1 MVYEAFEYPIEF
13 EENKVNVIC
22 IEKPEC
28 FREFIEDL
36 QEQIEDEEGKFV
48 LSEDGEELSFKK
60 SVYLVTDLF
69 NLEFNERK
77 VLNQIYERLDEYA
90 GSEEMYLQ
98 TCEMQS
104 HLYEY
109 LEKLM
114 GAVDYPLAYSQQ
126 VDLTDLYKAVELKV
140 QTEYENLLEK
150 LIDYME
156 MLVQIFNL
164 RCMVFVHLKSFLE
177 ESELEELYKAASYKK
192 VNLLLLENRDYE
204 QKNEREKMFLWDKD
218 LCEIY

>member
-1 MVYEAFEYPIEF
+1 MVYEALEYPIEF

-22 IEKPEC
+22 IEKPER
-28 FREFIEDL
+28 FREFIGDL

-60 SVYLVTDLF
+60 YVYLVTDLF

-109 LEKLM
+109 LEELM
-114 GAVDYPLAYSQQ
+114 GAVDYPLVYSQQ

-156 MLVQIFNL
+156 MMVQIFNL